1 MSDAGTTSLIFGVVI
16 GTILC
21 DYALTLLWLARQR
34 RQASGR
40 PRHRRQCR
48 AGAPRGHMDR
58 RRVAALRAH
67 LGLVLWSTEI
77 VTKV

>member
-40 PRHRRQCR
+40 PLHRRQCPVRCAAR
-48 AGAPRGHMDR
+48 APARARTDGESLLCAPTSGRFCGPR
-58 RRVAALRAH
+58 R
-67 LGLVLWSTEI
+67 
-77 VTKV
+77 

>member
-40 PRHRRQCR
+40 PLHRRQCR
-48 AGAPRGHMDR
+48 AGAPRARTDGESLLCAPTSGRFCGPR
-58 RRVAALRAH
+58 R
-67 LGLVLWSTEI
+67 
-77 VTKV
+77 